1 MALPTRVAVPR
12 RSSVSPPAS
21 RRSTTRPATRT
32 STLPGA
38 RTHAIDPLAR
48 RMAGPRPMV
57 RATVG
62 ILASPAPKPTLTVV
76 PRRRRAARFLGVLC
90 ALIVLAMLGAASF
103 QTLLAQRQLELDRL
117 DQEIVDAREQY
128 EVLRQERAELRS
140 PQRLAGIAT
149 AAGMIPTKQSSFVS
163 LSPELMAVVQES
175 VGPLGVAGTGTS
187 SDPLEQFRIVKSL
200 TSTETP

>member
-1 MALPTRVAVPR
+1 
-12 RSSVSPPAS
+12 
-21 RRSTTRPATRT
+21 
-32 STLPGA
+32 
-38 RTHAIDPLAR
+38 
-48 RMAGPRPMV
+48 MV

-62 ILASPAPKPTLTVV
+62 IVASPAPRPSLVVV

-117 DQEIVDAREQY
+117 DRAIVDAREQY

-149 AAGMIPTKQSSFVS
+149 AAGMIPTKQSSFVP
-163 LSPELMAVVQES
+163 LSPELVAVVQES
-175 VGPLGVAGTGTS
+175 VGQLGVSGSGSS